1 MLAGWAAIASHLPKQ
16 RRSNFSGFVGLS
28 VAGPVVGTLKKM
40 AGDALTETFTD
51 ADTFGIQ
58 FPSGPQFPQGCPTDH
73 KALLLGCVFL
83 IDMMFFEKENEDQG
97 VI

>member
-1 MLAGWAAIASHLPKQ
+1 M
-16 RRSNFSGFVGLS
+16 
-28 VAGPVVGTLKKM
+28 VGTLKKM

>member
-1 MLAGWAAIASHLPKQ
+1 MHATGA
-16 RRSNFSGFVGLS
+16 VC
-28 VAGPVVGTLKKM
+28 GTLKKM
-40 AGDALTETFTD
+40 AGDALTEAFTD

-58 FPSGPQFPQGCPTDH
+58 FPSGPQFPNGCPTEH

-97 VI
+97 MM

>member
-1 MLAGWAAIASHLPKQ
+1 M
-16 RRSNFSGFVGLS
+16 
-28 VAGPVVGTLKKM
+28 KKM

-58 FPSGPQFPQGCPTDH
+58 FPSGPQFPHGCPTQH

-83 IDMMFFEKENEDQG
+83 IDMMFFEKGNDEQG
-97 VI
+97 AY